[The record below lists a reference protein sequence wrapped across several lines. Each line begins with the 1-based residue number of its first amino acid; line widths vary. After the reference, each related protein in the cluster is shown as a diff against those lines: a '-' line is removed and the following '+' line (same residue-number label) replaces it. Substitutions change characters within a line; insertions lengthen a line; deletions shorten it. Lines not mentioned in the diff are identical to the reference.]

1 MKRPNAL
8 SLTLFGFSLGLFAS
22 ANAANLGS
30 TVFPDVPNGTYYD
43 SAVGEMYTDGI
54 ITGYSNGKFGPN
66 DYVTRGQVAVMMQRF
81 KNQLSGQSTVQS
93 SSSSVRSSV
102 SSSSSSVQS
111 TAQSTS
117 AGSFRFT
124 TGSYT
129 VDEGEGTVTINIIR
143 YGGNT
148 GTVTVEYETENGTA
162 NSGSDYD
169 PASGRITIA
178 DGQTTGS
185 FTVSAL
191 DDQESEDN
199 ETVTLRLKSP
209 TGGAVIGSPDTA
221 TLTIIDDDEGN
232 GSSANPTNAKGVF
245 EFSASKYDV
254 AEDGGSIT
262 ITVERTGTNGS
273 TTVQY
278 ATSNGSADNSYYD
291 SNSGTLDFADGV
303 SSKSFTVNITDNNDT
318 NGNKTVNLKLSN
330 PTGGATL
337 GSLSTASISIVDNEV
352 TAFGSG
358 SIRLDE
364 ESYNV
369 YEGDSVP
376 VIINRLK
383 GAKGE
388 VTVKYTTQNSLAKSG
403 LDYTEKTGTLT
414 FRSGEAQKIIA
425 IPTLTDSLND
435 PNETF
440 WFKISDVTG
449 GAVLDGATQ
458 ATITIQ

>member
-8 SLTLFGFSLGLFAS
+8 SLTLFGFSFGLFVSAHAAS
-22 ANAANLGS
+22 LGS
-30 TVFPDVPNGTYYD
+30 SVFPDVPSGTYYD
-43 SAVGEMYTDGI
+43 SAVGEMYADGI
-54 ITGYSNGKFGPN
+54 ITGYENGKFGPN
-66 DYVTRGQVAVMMQRF
+66 DNVTRGQVAVMMQRF
-81 KNQLSGQSTVQS
+81 KNQLSGQVITQS
-93 SSSSVRSSV
+93 SSSSMQSSV
-102 SSSSSSVQS
+102 SSSSSSVAES
-111 TAQSTS
+111 TD

-129 VDEGEGTVTINIIR
+129 IDEGEGTATINIIR
-143 YGGNT
+143 YGGNK
-148 GTVTVEYETENGTA
+148 GAVSFEYETENGTA
-162 NSGSDYD
+162 DSGSDYD

-178 DGQTTGS
+178 DGKTTGV
-185 FTVSAL
+185 FTVPIL
-191 DDQESEDN
+191 DDQEAENN
-199 ETVTLRLKSP
+199 ETIILRIKSP

-221 TLTIIDDDEGN
+221 TLTIIDNDDGD
-232 GSSANPTNAKGVF
+232 GSSANVANPKGVF

-254 AEDGGSIT
+254 AENGGSIT
-262 ITVERTGTNGS
+262 VTVDRVGTNGS
-273 TTVQY
+273 TTIQY
-278 ATSNGSADNSYYD
+278 ATSNGSADSNYYD

-303 SSKSFTVNITDNNDT
+303 SSKSFTITIIDNNDT

-337 GSLSTASISIVDNEV
+337 GSLSTATLTIVDNEV

-358 SIRLDE
+358 SIRLDDD
-364 ESYNV
+364 SYTV

-383 GAKGE
+383 GTKGE
-388 VTVKYTTQNSLAKSG
+388 VTVKYTTQNSLAKAG
-403 LDYTEKTGTLT
+403 QDYTEKIGTLT
-414 FRSGEAQKIIA
+414 FKAGEAQKIIT

-449 GAVLDGATQ
+449 GAVLDGTIQ